1 MDEILFVKVYWVLV
15 EKNKNKNL
23 NALSVIWHWKE
34 AREM

>member
-15 EKNKNKNL
+15 EKNENL

-34 AREM
+34 VREM